1 MAELTEWIGT
11 LGFPIVMCLLFFYY
25 IYETKKST
33 DAQIEKLSN
42 SIDKMNES
50 IINLTLELQREE
62 MNWQS
67 EHTLSNVTEKQS

>member
-42 SIDKMNES
+42 SIDKMNDS
-50 IINLTLELQREE
+50 IIKLTLELQREE
-62 MNWQS
+62 INWES
-67 EHTLSNVTEKQS
+67 KHTLSSETAKQN

>member
-1 MAELTEWIGT
+1 MDDLMEWIGT

-62 MNWQS
+62 MICQS
-67 EHTLSNVTEKQS
+67 EHTPSDVTEKQN

>member
-50 IINLTLELQREE
+50 IINLTLELQKEG
-62 MNWQS
+62 MNWQL
-67 EHTLSNVTEKQS
+67 EHTPSSVTEKQN

>member
-62 MNWQS
+62 MVWQS
-67 EHTLSNVTEKQS
+67 EHIPSSATEKQN

>member
-11 LGFPIVMCLLFFYY
+11 LGFPIVMCLLFFHY
-25 IYETKKST
+25 IYETKKFT

-50 IINLTLELQREE
+50 IINLTLEIQREE

-67 EHTLSNVTEKQS
+67 EHTLSNVTEKQN